1 MPFAAGEL
9 CCSSKACVLLNVLA
23 APGAS
28 SGTWDKIPH
37 VTNISVQQ
45 ASNNPKLV
53 TSSTKGKETSACG
66 TVTQTGTL
74 EMACH
79 KGVGPGVLA
88 INQVYQI
95 VWSDDCDNIWDSAE
109 CEPIVTRTGAFY
121 QAFIRITQ
129 VPVNMNISGNQ
140 AQLFSYQFEIVS
152 WVVGPDDYAQNSEAD
167 SISFDC

>member
-88 INQVYQI
+88 INNVYQI
-95 VWSDDCDNIWDSAE
+95 AWAEDCDSIWDSE
-109 CEPIVTRTGAFY
+109 TCQSTSFTNNYY

-140 AQLFSYQFEIVS
+140 AQLFTYQFEVVS
-152 WVVGPDDYAQNSEAD
+152 WVVGPDDYAQNPETDA
-167 SISFDC
+167 ISFDC

>member
-1 MPFAAGEL
+1 MPFSAGEL

-23 APGAS
+23 SPGAS

-37 VTNISVQQ
+37 VTNITVQQ

-79 KGVGPGVLA
+79 KGVGPGILA

-95 VWSDDCDNIWDSAE
+95 VWAEDCDSIWDSETCQASSF
-109 CEPIVTRTGAFY
+109 TNNYY
-121 QAFIRITQ
+121 QAFIRITN
-129 VPVNMNISGNQ
+129 VPLNMNISGNQ

-152 WVVGPDDYAQNSEAD
+152 WVVGPDDYAQNPELDA
-167 SISFDC
+167 ISFDC